1 MDRYRRQ
8 RRCRRRLGGG
18 LRLVRR
24 LRGHHRHLRSPYRT
38 RRYAFHPPE
47 KHPRKQE
54 NPMQDIVKQDIATEN
69 LELGMQELEAMEAPG
84 FWSGFKQGVVIS
96 GIAVASATLAT

>member
-1 MDRYRRQ
+1 MQDV
-8 RRCRRRLGGG
+8 L
-18 LRLVRR
+18 
-24 LRGHHRHLRSPYRT
+24 
-38 RRYAFHPPE
+38 
-47 KHPRKQE
+47 KQE
-54 NPMQDIVKQDIATEN
+54 IATEN